1 MAPAIKEVYT
11 MFNVI
16 MAIFSA
22 IAIFSRC
29 IELNVP
35 FALSFMFGVMFAIL
49 CYIFFEWVS
58 YTMKGGDDE

>member
-1 MAPAIKEVYT
+1 

-22 IAIFSRC
+22 IAIFARC
-29 IELNVP
+29 LELNVP
-35 FALSFMFGVMFAIL
+35 FALSFMFGIVVAIL

-58 YTMKGGDDE
+58 YEMKGSDKE

>member
-1 MAPAIKEVYT
+1 

-22 IAIFSRC
+22 IAIFARC
-29 IELNVP
+29 LELHIP
-35 FALSFMFGVMFAIL
+35 FAMSFIFGVIVAIL

-58 YTMKGGDDE
+58 YTIKGDDYDER

>member
-1 MAPAIKEVYT
+1 

-29 IELNVP
+29 LELNVP
-35 FALSFMFGVMFAIL
+35 FVLSFVFGAIVAII

-58 YTMKGGDDE
+58 YTMKEGDNED